1 MSLQER
7 GVAYFFAGVG
17 CGLAAGSLIGL
28 LYAPQSG
35 RRTRRQIANA
45 LEDGAEYIISKVED
59 TGDYIDKQTSNLR
72 NQAGELIDRGK
83 SVIEDGKASVES
95 AFAAGA
101 KLYRQATR

>member
-1 MSLQER
+1 MSIQER
-7 GVAYFFAGVG
+7 GVAYFVAGVG
-17 CGLAAGSLIGL
+17 CGLAAGSLLGL

-45 LEDGAEYIISKVED
+45 LEDGAEYLVSKVED
-59 TGDYIDKQTSNLR
+59 TGDYILKRTSDLR
-72 NQAGELIDRGK
+72 NEAGDLIDRGK
-83 SVIEDGKASVES
+83 SVIEEGKAGVES